1 MNAQIELLGVQ
12 NDPSKAQI
20 DLAKGQIEPRKSQD
34 EPTKGQID
42 PPLIYNEN
50 QRDYTETTQR
60 LPKEYTHFLHEWNKF
75 ASENSLSKISSLSNS
90 REKKLQMRLKNSDFK
105 KLFDMALV
113 EIKKSQ
119 YLLGGKGWKITFDWL
134 IKNDENILKV
144 VEGNYR
150 DKDNYANSP
159 LNNLPKSEN
168 YVVGNW

>member
-20 DLAKGQIEPRKSQD
+20 DLAKGQIEPRKSQN
-34 EPTKGQID
+34 D
-42 PPLIYNEN
+42 PSPIYNEN

-75 ASENSLSKISSLSNS
+75 ASENSLSKISSLSDS
-90 REKKLQMRLKNSDFK
+90 RKRRLQIRLKNGDFK
-105 KLFDMALV
+105 KLFDTALV

-119 YLLGGKGWKITFDWL
+119 YLLGAKGWKIIFDWL

-150 DKDNYANSP
+150 DKENYVNSP